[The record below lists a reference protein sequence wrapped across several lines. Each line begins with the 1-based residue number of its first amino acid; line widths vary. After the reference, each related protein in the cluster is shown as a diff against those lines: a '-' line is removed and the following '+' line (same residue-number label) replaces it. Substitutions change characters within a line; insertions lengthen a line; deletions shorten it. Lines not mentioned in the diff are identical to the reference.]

1 MTIRTVSQL
10 PFLPSVE
17 QKDLIEVS
25 HYSSN
30 NGKGGYFSSKCEISS
45 LRQNFTQSISV
56 QIGDHF
62 SLYQDDGHSKPI
74 NVRQLST
81 DVNELYAGNV
91 NLSGV
96 KTFKK
101 IPKIDVPFNE
111 YRGAND
117 LDVPNITKVKDLI
130 DNRACFVSHN
140 YMIDGDPGNDAT
152 PPFAADNET
161 FMHWHIDDG
170 QTDSTTWIDP
180 QTNSVGQP
188 DGVRCEH
195 TGFLTI
201 YGWLA
206 DNGMVLPQNAWVGL
220 YAKMYVQKENQISPT
235 GGQWV
240 LLQVQPWIRGAN
252 ATQLQYVCFNI
263 PVREGLYL
271 KIRTGFNV
279 NGKVGGFQDGRSLTY
294 ALNQP
299 NSFTGYI
306 VRVKD

>member
-1 MTIRTVSQL
+1 
-10 PFLPSVE
+10 
-17 QKDLIEVS
+17 
-25 HYSSN
+25 
-30 NGKGGYFSSKCEISS
+30 
-45 LRQNFTQSISV
+45 
-56 QIGDHF
+56 
-62 SLYQDDGHSKPI
+62 
-74 NVRQLST
+74 
-81 DVNELYAGNV
+81 
-91 NLSGV
+91 
-96 KTFKK
+96 
-101 IPKIDVPFNE
+101 
-111 YRGAND
+111 
-117 LDVPNITKVKDLI
+117 
-130 DNRACFVSHN
+130 
-140 YMIDGDPGNDAT
+140 MIDGDPGNDAT